1 MISPRV
7 RESFA
12 IRLRRNSAAE
22 GRLGVIG
29 VWAVEGVFGVLGVL
43 GEARLA
49 VDDVVGVEGEG
60 G

>member
-22 GRLGVIG
+22 GRLGVVG
-29 VWAVEGVFGVLGVL
+29 VWAVEGVFGVL